1 MTSDVGLRQQRKV
14 RREALARAD
23 LLDAAEQVFADRGF
37 RGATL
42 KQVAE
47 AAQFSVGSVYEY
59 FRNKEDLFRQVLAR
73 GGDELSPA
81 MDAAVALPGSCADRL
96 LAVVDC
102 QVALFRKRPGF
113 ARLALRLPW
122 LVGDVKESEVG
133 PEVGGHFSH
142 AMRLQAAL
150 FEAGA
155 ACGEFRAGEPT
166 AMARILS
173 GMVAGFQA
181 TDPAVMGPVAGHE
194 ALPLETL
201 HAMVTGAFVIGPPC
215 AR

>member
-1 MTSDVGLRQQRKV
+1 MTGDVGLRRQRRV
-14 RREALARAD
+14 RREELARAD
-23 LLDAAEQVFADRGF
+23 LLDAAERVFADRGF

-42 KQVAE
+42 RQVAE

-59 FRNKEDLFRQVLAR
+59 FRSKEDLFRQVLAR

-81 MDAAVALPGSCADRL
+81 MEAAVALPGSCAGRL

-102 QVALFRKRPGF
+102 QVALFRGRPGF

-122 LVGDVKESEVG
+122 LAGDVADSGVG
-133 PEVGGHFSH
+133 PEVGGHFAH
-142 AMRLQAAL
+142 AMRLQAGL

-155 ACGEFRAGEPT
+155 ACGEFRGGEPA

-173 GMVAGFQA
+173 GMVAGYQA
-181 TDPAVMGPVAGHE
+181 TDPAVTGPFAGRG

-201 HAMVTGAFVIGPPC
+201 HAMVTGAFVTGPPC
-215 AR
+215 TR